1 MPYQKGH
8 KYEKQETSKY
18 ICNNLDVCMS
28 LAGDDLG
35 PNLNY
40 SHTQHTENSKI
51 SKIFH
56 TVISKM

>member
-1 MPYQKGH
+1 MIQTPAGTTNMPYQKGH

-40 SHTQHTENSKI
+40 KSHATYRK
-51 SKIFH
+51 
-56 TVISKM
+56 